1 MPSPEVD
8 TREDVAQRVLDTF
21 ESVARRPLG
30 PLSDLYDVPLGKH
43 GLALDSITIV
53 EALIALQDSTG
64 TPLGALL
71 DDGPPTFG
79 AVIEHF
85 AGA

>member
-1 MPSPEVD
+1 LPSSEVN
-8 TREDVAQRVLDTF
+8 TREDVAQRVLDAF
-21 ESVARRPLG
+21 EQVVQRPLG

-43 GLALDSITIV
+43 GLALDSIEIV
-53 EALIALQDSTG
+53 EALIALEDSTG
-64 TPLGALL
+64 TPFGALL
-71 DDGPPTFG
+71 EDGPPTFG